1 MLDISRGVNV
11 ELYPTRKACY
21 AGFYPLFAIVKSSLI
36 SSMGAQ
42 RMGSQMMPTLGFN
55 NSNTNQSYMKTD
67 MSNNVVGLSTID
79 LTMVSQPLNQKH
91 QVGGQNSRILH
102 SLGSHMGGGI
112 RSTLQHKAYGFS
124 NTPSH
129 YGTIVNVHQQQ
140 MSQGDGYGS
149 STTDSSRTRNFY
161 VPTTSNTSMMNN
173 QSSSQSSCISLACY
187 MFVQCIF
194 CKSKECKEW
203 HKILM
208 D

>member
-1 MLDISRGVNV
+1 
-11 ELYPTRKACY
+11 
-21 AGFYPLFAIVKSSLI
+21 
-36 SSMGAQ
+36 MGAQ
-42 RMGSQMMPTLGFN
+42 RMGSQMMPTPGFN

-67 MSNNVVGLSTID
+67 MSNNVVGLSTVD
-79 LTMVSQPLNQKH
+79 STMVSQPLNQKQ

-112 RSTLQHKAYGFS
+112 RSSLQQKAYGFS
-124 NTPSH
+124 NGSINNGLGMMPNNSPMMNASRTSESYVTPSH
-129 YGTIVNVHQQQ
+129 YGNMNVHQQQ

-149 STTDSSRTRNFY
+149 STTDASRTGNFY
-161 VPTTSNTSMMNN
+161 IPTTSNTSMMNN

-194 CKSKECKEW
+194 RKSKECKEW